1 MSTQNGYQHKPHCNC
16 ESGLTVCQAEELVC
30 YVKAQF
36 ILFLTGQKP
45 LDEVRKSIERY
56 IDNLREFEHC
66 FGNYPDRVVS
76 VLPYDVS
83 FITLDLTYNLAC
95 TYCDEL
101 KKCLKILITILPSPV
116 CPTDCITLTPHVSE
130 ICRDKPI
137 INDHNGLVLYYCE
150 KEKQYDE
157 VVVVCCQTGEDFCI
171 PAGQCFDPE
180 ELCRQ
185 SMANPPVIPY
195 PDLCCSSSDSDS
207 SDCSSCSS
215 DSDCDSCDSSDCS
228 SSSSSDDECCEKR
241 AGCTIIEINCHSSS
255 SSDDEPEEREL
266 IIHVP
271 KGAKP
276 PCGAVMLDCHN
287 GVWNPCQKPDSDNCH
302 SDQPSDCPSSDKPE
316 IPERAE
322 LFLFSP
328 QPDSRVTQSTP
339 IIFGYSKG
347 LPILIV
353 DGLKHTNKLFKSIEP
368 YDDGMI
374 NFKIISDS
382 YGKYLN
388 RGWHT
393 YELKNGECSIKFK
406 VYQTDVGCRYNPK
419 PKVLCTAVKP
429 VKKPVKLGKKPSKPV
444 KKPSKPVKNYVNK
457 SSSDIS
463 FSSSRSESIP
473 PSLKRN
479 LGSFRYLQARYGEE
493 DCQKRGET
501 FEDYCLRYYSKN
513 N

>member
-1 MSTQNGYQHKPHCNC
+1 MSIQSQHKNNCSC
-16 ESGLTVCQAEELVC
+16 ESGLTVYQGEELIC

-76 VLPYDVS
+76 VCPYDVS
-83 FITLDLTYNLAC
+83 FITLNLTYNLVC

-101 KKCLKILITILPSPV
+101 KKCLKVMITILPSPI
-116 CPTDCITLTPHVSE
+116 CPTDCITLTTHVSE

-137 INDHNGLVLYYCE
+137 INNNSGLVLYYCE

-195 PDLCCSSSDSDS
+195 PNLCPDS
-207 SDCSSCSS
+207 SDCSSS
-215 DSDCDSCDSSDCS
+215 SDCDSCDSSSECS
-228 SSSSSDDECCEKR
+228 SDCDSCDSCDSSDEEEECCEKQ
-241 AGCTIIEINCHSSS
+241 AGCVVIEINCHSSS
-255 SSDDEPEEREL
+255 SSDDEPAEREL

-287 GVWNPCQKPDSDNCH
+287 GVWNPCQKLDSDNCP

-316 IPERAE
+316 IPERVE

-382 YGKYLN
+382 YGKYLS

-393 YELKNGECSIKFK
+393 YELRNGECSIKFK

-429 VKKPVKLGKKPSKPV
+429 TKIVKKSGKPVKKPVKKLSKPV
-444 KKPSKPVKNYVNK
+444 KK
-457 SSSDIS
+457 SSSPI
-463 FSSSRSESIP
+463 SSSRRESLP
-473 PSLKRN
+473 PKLNRN